1 MNNDLANTIRSKV
14 DIVDIIGERIPLVAK
29 GKNFFCVCPFHDDT
43 NPSMS
48 VSREKQMYTC
58 FSCHATGNVYTF
70 LMNYEHMDF
79 KQALKYLGDRVG
91 INTGNIQIKKKTT
104 KYDKLYEAYQ
114 FALKYYQN
122 NLNSNVGKTAKSYL
136 KGRNIGEETIKE
148 FEIGLALDTKDDLT
162 KLLESKSYDL
172 VTLNKAGL
180 SSDNHD
186 IYNDRI
192 MFPLYDISG
201 RVVGFSGR
209 IYKDN
214 GQNKYLNTKETEIF
228 KKGEMLYHYHIAKE
242 ECRKK
247 NTVIVMEG
255 FMDVIRASTIGIKNT
270 VALMGTALTKDQMQL
285 IKRLA
290 STIILCLD
298 GDDPGVHATLSI
310 GEEFQKEGIEA
321 KVVMLPNPEDPDS
334 FILKNGADRFNNLLD
349 SALNYTDFKMLKLK
363 EKVDFR
369 SDEEKANYI
378 NRVIEETSKIDD
390 EIRREV
396 ILKRLAKE
404 FDIGY
409 NTLEMRMNRF
419 LKNKEEKQAEIPFT
433 PKKTI
438 DKKDKY
444 RKAFEQIIY
453 FMLNNDWIIT
463 QVEKERLIFPT
474 ESMRATCTEII
485 YYYKQ
490 YGVINVADFYTYVQD
505 KENILEFLNSVLA
518 GSYKETTDMKELLEY
533 FRVIR
538 EYSEKQEIKR
548 LTNLMKK
555 EVDPIE
561 QAKIV
566 EKIRKLRLGDN

>member
-29 GKNFFCVCPFHDDT
+29 GKKFFCVCPFHDDT

-79 KQALKYLGDRVG
+79 KQALKYLGNRVG

-148 FEIGLALDTKDDLT
+148 FEIGLSLDSKDDLT

-334 FILKNGADRFNNLLD
+334 FILKNGAERFNNLLD

-378 NRVIEETSKIDD
+378 NKVIEETSKIDD

-409 NTLEMRMNRF
+409 NTLEMRMNRL

-433 PKKTI
+433 PKKAV

-474 ESMRATCTEII
+474 EAMRATCTEII

>member
-122 NLNSNVGKTAKSYL
+122 NLNSNVGKIAKSYL

-148 FEIGLALDTKDDLT
+148 FEIGLALDSKDDLT

-349 SALNYTDFKMLKLK
+349 SALNFTDFKMLKLK

-433 PKKTI
+433 PKKNI

-474 ESMRATCTEII
+474 EAMRATCTEII